1 VSASIALHAGVIGR
15 ALWLLSGVVLPTM
28 SLAEGAGGDGLR
40 RGDFAIYSRTSTQS
54 LPLPA
59 LPAMLAS
66 DEMDETEYRPNV
78 PLDTS
83 ERKFQKLS
91 LRESNADADDAGWL
105 GPFPQ
110 KQLAMPV
117 FRSSARGAATGADH
131 NARTLDQPSMTATAD
146 SVAMASPAMRRRRLG
161 RTSRHVIR
169 QRRSDSTMRGR
180 RFWKSRCA
188 PAGVSKPCEW

>member
-110 KQLAMPV
+110 KQLAVPV
-117 FRSSARGAATGADH
+117 FRNSVRGAATGADH
-131 NARTLDQPSMTATAD
+131 NASDIGSAVND
-146 SVAMASPAMRRRRLG
+146 GDGGLG
-161 RTSRHVIR
+161 GDGFTG
-169 QRRSDSTMRGR
+169 DAPT
-180 RFWKSRCA
+180 
-188 PAGVSKPCEW
+188 PAGTNKPPRYPAEA